1 MSFPNPQ
8 LVLQNRIARLEP
20 LEISHTEE
28 LLPVALHESL
38 WRFTSVQI
46 TDHASLSRYIHQ
58 ALEDKQRGVALPFII
73 RSAATGEAV
82 GCTRFGNYEPA
93 HQRVEI
99 GWTWLS
105 PALHGTGFNRYCKAL
120 LLDYAF
126 DTLLLNRVELKTSA
140 RNLISQRAMEKIGA
154 TKEGILR
161 RHMVQE
167 NGEIRDTVY
176 YSFIKEEWPM
186 IKAQKFAAVD

>member
-1 MSFPNPQ
+1 MSFPDSQ
-8 LVLQNRIARLEP
+8 LLLQDRMARLEP
-20 LEISHTEE
+20 LQLSHTDE

-46 TDHASLSRYIHQ
+46 TNKDALARYIHQ
-58 ALEDKQRGVALPFII
+58 AMEEKSRGVSLPFII
-73 RSAATGEAV
+73 RSAQNGAAV
-82 GCTRFGNYEPA
+82 GCTRFGNYEPL
-93 HQRVEI
+93 HKRVEI

-105 PALHGTGFNRYCKAL
+105 PALHGTGFNQHCKLL

-126 DTLLLNRVELKTSA
+126 DTLNLNRVELKTSA

-154 TKEGILR
+154 TREGVLR
-161 RHMVQE
+161 RHMIQE

-176 YSFIKEEWPM
+176 YSFIKEEWPA
-186 IKAQKFAAVD
+186 IRAERFAALG